1 MSIEQNK
8 ATVRRFTE
16 GVWIGRQYDVIDECF
31 AEDYQDPEIVHIPA
45 LLGGP
50 EGLTPREGL
59 KFFFRKYFERR
70 PTFEVLSEQL
80 TAEDDRVV
88 QYIRGRFVNE
98 EEKHGEVGAEFR
110 MHEIN
115 IFTLRDGRIVG
126 RMGIGTS
133 RTRAREIEF
142 GLD

>member
-1 MSIEQNK
+1 MSVEQNK

-31 AEDYQDPEIVHIPA
+31 ADDYQDPEIVHLPR
-45 LLGGP
+45 LLGAP
-50 EGLTPREGL
+50 EGMTPREGL

-70 PTFEVLSEQL
+70 PTFEVLSEEL

-88 QYIRGRFVNE
+88 QYIRGRFRNDDPKLAE
-98 EEKHGEVGAEFR
+98 PGAEMR

-115 IFTLRDGRIVG
+115 IFRLRDGRIVG
-126 RMGIGTS
+126 RTGIGTS
-133 RTRAREIEF
+133 RPLAREQEF
-142 GLD
+142 GLA